1 PRISAPASMI
11 IHLQA
16 WMRVLS
22 TPVRR
27 KKHMEGDFSRIT
39 FNKSNQYSRV
49 LMQQGRVLVDAD
61 WNEQAEIMN
70 GALRALITDLVG
82 SHWGMVDGD
91 MAIDAQNNAIKLTN
105 LSSDSFKIGQLLKKD
120 NTPALNDF
128 SINGGHYYVDGLLCV
143 NEQVIG

>member
-1 PRISAPASMI
+1 MECPATAKSRKPAPRRSLVVQTTSQRWVSSTISFSHSEPRISAPASMI

-22 TPVRR
+22 KPVRR

-91 MAIDAQNNAIKLTN
+91 MAIDAQNNA
-105 LSSDSFKIGQLLKKD
+105 
-120 NTPALNDF
+120 
-128 SINGGHYYVDGLLCV
+128 
-143 NEQVIG
+143 